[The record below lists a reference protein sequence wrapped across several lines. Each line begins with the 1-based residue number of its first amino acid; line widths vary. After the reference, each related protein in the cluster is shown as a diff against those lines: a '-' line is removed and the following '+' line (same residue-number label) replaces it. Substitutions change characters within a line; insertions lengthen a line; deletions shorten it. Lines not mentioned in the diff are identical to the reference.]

1 MNWRAALAIAAIV
14 LTLTMGAIQDLR
26 RPRGAS
32 VPPSEGI
39 TRALA
44 TDRAQR
50 ISRLRYDLALVVP
63 ESSKEPVR
71 GRETIRFTLADP
83 SRGLVL
89 DFAQP
94 ADKVRSLA
102 AGGRKVPV
110 SPDSAI
116 NGHLVIPAAAL
127 RQGENTIEIEFL
139 AGDESLNRNDE
150 YLYSLFV
157 PARASAAI
165 PCFDQ
170 PDLKGALALTLEV
183 PAGWHVIANG
193 AERERATTGGRTV
206 VRFEPTEPIPTYLF
220 GFAAGKFSVERA
232 ERGGRTFRMFHRE
245 TDQPKVARNRDAIFD
260 LHAKALSWL
269 EDYTGRSY
277 PFGKFDFVLIPA
289 FQFGGMEHPGA
300 VYYNATGL
308 LLDETATQ
316 EQMLARA
323 SAIAHE
329 TAHMWFGDLVT
340 MKWFDD
346 VWLKEVFANL
356 MAAKIVNPSF
366 PTINHDLF
374 FLISHY
380 PSAYSVDRTAGANPV
395 RQQLDNLNEAGSLYG
410 AIIYDKAPIV
420 MRQLEAIL
428 GEQPFRDGLRE
439 YLNRYAFGNATWAD
453 LIQLLDEK
461 TDEDLSAWSHAW
473 VDEAG
478 RPAIRTE
485 LDVDEGRVR
494 NLRLVQTDPRGRSM
508 TWTQQL
514 NVALGYDSGMRFSP
528 VKLVNSAST
537 VAAASGVAAPRFILP
552 NGKGLGYG
560 LFELDPASR
569 NFLVERLPEIDD
581 PLTRGAAWITLW
593 DEMLERR
600 IAPAQL
606 LGLALRALPREN
618 EEQNVQLILRYL
630 GGMYWIF
637 LSESERHAFSVSV
650 EATLRKGLADAKGTS
665 LKAAYFASLRRVVQ
679 TRDGVQF
686 LESVWRKRTAVPG
699 LTFAETDYTAM
710 ALELAVRDVLGAP
723 QILDG
728 QLARIT
734 NPDRKERLAFIIPA
748 VSGDE
753 ATRDRFFA
761 SLADVA
767 NRRHEPWVMDA
778 MVYLNHP
785 LRAARAERYIRP
797 SLDLLREIQRTG
809 DIFFPTR
816 WTYATLSGHSSPAA
830 AEIVRDFLA
839 GHQDYPPRLR
849 QIIEREA
856 DMLFRAS
863 TIVGS
868 R

>member
-1 MNWRAALAIAAIV
+1 MNWRAFLAIGAIV
-14 LTLTMGAIQDLR
+14 ITLTLGAIQDLR

-44 TDRAQR
+44 TDRAQK
-50 ISRLRYDLALVVP
+50 ISGLRYDLALVVP

-71 GRETIRFTLADP
+71 GRETIRFTLSDP

-94 ADKVRSLA
+94 AEKVTFVG

-110 SPDSAI
+110 SPDSSI

-127 RQGENTIEIEFL
+127 RQGENILEIEFL

-170 PDLKGALALTLEV
+170 PDLKGVFALTLEV
-183 PAGWHVIANG
+183 PAGWQVIANG

-206 VRFEPTEPIPTYLF
+206 VSFEPTDPIPTYLF
-220 GFAAGKFSVERA
+220 GFAAGKFSIERA
-232 ERGGRTFRMFHRE
+232 KRDGRTFRMFHRE
-245 TDQPKVARNRDAIFD
+245 TDQAKVARNRDAIFD
-260 LHAKALSWL
+260 LHAKALIWL

-300 VYYNATGL
+300 VYYNATAQ

-323 SAIAHE
+323 STIAHE

-366 PTINHDLF
+366 PAINHELR
-374 FLISHY
+374 FLIQHY
-380 PSAYSVDRTAGANPV
+380 PAAYSVDRTAGANPV
-395 RQQLDNLNEAGSLYG
+395 RQTLDNLSEAGSLYG

-420 MRQLEAIL
+420 MRQLETIL
-428 GEQPFRDGLRE
+428 GEGPFREGLRE
-439 YLNRYAFGNATWAD
+439 YLRRYEFGNATWSD
-453 LIQLLDEK
+453 LIQILDER
-461 TDEDLSAWSHAW
+461 TAEDLAAWSHAW
-473 VDEAG
+473 VDEPG
-478 RPAIRTE
+478 RPAVRTD
-485 LDVDEGRVR
+485 LDVGEGRVR
-494 NLRLVQTDPRGRSM
+494 NLSLVQTDPRGRSM
-508 TWTQQL
+508 TWTQRL
-514 NVALGYDSGMRFSP
+514 EVALGYDSGARFSP
-528 VKLVNSAST
+528 VTLASSSAT
-537 VAAASGVAAPRFILP
+537 VAAAAGEATPRFILP

-569 NFLVERLPEIDD
+569 GFLVERLPEILD

-600 IAPAQL
+600 IAPTQL
-606 LGLALRALPREN
+606 MNLALRALPREN
-618 EEQNVQLILRYL
+618 EEQNVQLILGYL
-630 GGMYWIF
+630 SGTYWLF
-637 LSESERHAFSVSV
+637 LSEQERHAFSVSV
-650 EATLRKGLADAKGTS
+650 EAALRKGLADAKGTS

-679 TRDGVQF
+679 TPEGIRF
-686 LESVWRKRTAVPG
+686 LERAWRTRAAVPG

-710 ALELAVRDVLGAP
+710 ALELAVRDVPGAQ
-723 QILDG
+723 QILDE

-734 NPDRKERLAFIIPA
+734 NPDRKERLAFIMPA
-748 VSGDE
+748 LSGNE
-753 ATRDRFFA
+753 ATRDRFFS
-761 SLADVA
+761 SLADAA
-767 NRRHEPWVMDA
+767 NRRHEPWVVDA
-778 MVYLNHP
+778 MAYLNHA
-785 LRAARAERYIRP
+785 LRATRAERYIRP

-816 WTYATLSGHSSPAA
+816 WIDAALSGHHSPTA
-830 AEIVRDFLA
+830 AEIVRDFLSS
-839 GHQDYPPRLR
+839 QPDYPPRLR
-849 QIIEREA
+849 QIIQREA
-856 DMLFRAS
+856 DTLFRAS
-863 TIVGS
+863 EIVGG